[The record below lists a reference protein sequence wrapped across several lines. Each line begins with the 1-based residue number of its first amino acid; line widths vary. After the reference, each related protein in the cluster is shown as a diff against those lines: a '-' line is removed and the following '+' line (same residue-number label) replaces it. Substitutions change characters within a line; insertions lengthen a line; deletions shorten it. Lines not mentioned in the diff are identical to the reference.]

1 MSGYSFLWFFWV
13 FWILSTFFMRKENAR
28 YKISAWLLTMIILSL
43 PAFYIAGM
51 KVSFASVFML
61 FTAYFIIIKEKK
73 STAAYSLLTSYIV
86 MLAFAG
92 FQLMELYDPVWVL
105 FQRKW
110 MLAVFIVYLI
120 TLLQKGLRLQM
131 AVLLAGTVHGE
142 FLYAIIVRRI
152 MEYHVASPV
161 TLDVVAIS
169 LACILLFHGVK
180 EASVIFDQ
188 YFKQQEREK
197 QKIQ

>member
-1 MSGYSFLWFFWV
+1 MGGYSFFGTFWF

-28 YKISAWLLTMIILSL
+28 FKISAWLLTMIILSS
-43 PAFYIAGM
+43 PAFYISGM

-61 FTAYFIIIKEKK
+61 FTAYFIIIKENK
-73 STAAYSLLTSYIV
+73 STAVYSFLTSYIV

-92 FQLMELYDPVWVL
+92 FQLMELYDPVWIL

-120 TLLQKGLRLQM
+120 SLLQKSLRLQI
-131 AVLLAGTVHGE
+131 AVLLAGTVHGD
-142 FLYAIIVRRI
+142 FLYAVIVRRI
-152 MEYHVASPV
+152 TEYHVASPA
-161 TLDVVAIS
+161 TLDVVATS
-169 LACILLFHGVK
+169 LACILLFHGLK

-188 YFKQQEREK
+188 YFKQQGREK